1 MSCPQSYFPYQSIN
15 PECNP
20 TSAEIKVV
28 PQNQYYNNYSTNC
41 GHRCCYEQYL
51 KQKQKEFEQFY
62 CSAQVQ
68 QRELKVAATKHIETK
83 ATTTSRNNLKKPIK
97 VDKATDT
104 FIDMNRPDSPPSLAS
119 SASPPPA
126 PPPLPIAVRAAYCA
140 RCRFNIEHSRHD
152 LSSSQSHLL
161 NGSTPA
167 NNYGIPRASYTG
179 EIEKYK
185 IFEYIWN
192 FRMICNIN

>member
-1 MSCPQSYFPYQSIN
+1 MSCPQSYFPHQSVT
-15 PECNP
+15 PSCNVS
-20 TSAEIKVV
+20 TVDIEVV
-28 PQNQYYNNYSTNC
+28 PQLATNC

-51 KQKQKEFEQFY
+51 KQKQKEFERFY

-68 QRELKVAATKHIETK
+68 KRELSKVATTQVETIPDK
-83 ATTTSRNNLKKPIK
+83 APIKPLK

-104 FIDMNRPDSPPSLAS
+104 YTDMNRPDSPPSLAS

-126 PPPLPIAVRAAYCA
+126 PPPLPISVRAAYCA

-161 NGSTPA
+161 NGNAPA

-179 EIEKYK
+179 KK
-185 IFEYIWN
+185 Q
-192 FRMICNIN
+192 

>member
-1 MSCPQSYFPYQSIN
+1 MCNIIPAETEVLPQYSYYH
-15 PECNP
+15 
-20 TSAEIKVV
+20 
-28 PQNQYYNNYSTNC
+28 NYPTNC

-68 QRELKVAATKHIETK
+68 QRELEAAAAKLEHTQPH
-83 ATTTSRNNLKKPIK
+83 TTTSPGQEPTKPIK

-104 FIDMNRPDSPPSLAS
+104 SIDMSRPDSPPSLAS

-152 LSSSQSHLL
+152 LSSSQNQLL
-161 NGSTPA
+161 NGGTPA

-179 EIEKYK
+179 KSVK
-185 IFEYIWN
+185 KFLQ
-192 FRMICNIN
+192 